1 VDPDALSERVGD
13 ATGDA
18 IFCRLYVAGEGADNT
33 MSGNARVR
41 PQLSDDASAYV
52 RSMIMSGQWRPGE
65 SVRPE
70 AIGEALGISA
80 TPAREALQ
88 ALRVEGFLEL
98 LPRRGFQVAPLTG
111 QDIRDLFE
119 AHGLIAGEL
128 AARAALLATPE
139 ELAELE
145 ALHHELLA
153 AAQRKDLPLLE
164 EKNHAFHRQLNL
176 MADARKITW
185 VLGLIGRYIPTLF
198 YSSIEGWPQA
208 TAHDHSAILESLR
221 SRDAVAARES
231 MHSHIVHSG
240 ELLAKQFDKRA
251 ASDSA
256 SSSDEAPA

>member
-1 VDPDALSERVGD
+1 M
-13 ATGDA
+13 
-18 IFCRLYVAGEGADNT
+18 AGAQARKADST
-33 MSGNARVR
+33 MSESTRAH

-52 RSMIMSGQWRPGE
+52 RSMIMSGRWRPGE

-80 TPAREALQ
+80 TPAREALH

-98 LPRRGFQVAPLTG
+98 VPRRGFQVAPLTG

-128 AARAALLATPE
+128 AARAAVLATPE

-153 AAQRKDLPLLE
+153 AAHRKDLVLLE

-176 MADARKITW
+176 IANTRKITW

-198 YSSIEGWPQA
+198 YSSIEGWPEA
-208 TAHDHSAILESLR
+208 TAHDHSAILENLR
-221 SRDAVAARES
+221 ARDAEAARRS

-240 ELLAKQFDKRA
+240 ELLATQFDKQAMDVVRA
-251 ASDSA
+251 AV
-256 SSSDEAPA
+256 

>member
-1 VDPDALSERVGD
+1 MSAN
-13 ATGDA
+13 ATE
-18 IFCRLYVAGEGADNT
+18 V
-33 MSGNARVR
+33 VR

-52 RSMIMSGQWRPGE
+52 RSMIMSGQWRPGD

-80 TPAREALQ
+80 TPAREALH

-128 AARAALLATPE
+128 AARAARLATPDQ
-139 ELAELE
+139 LAELV

-153 AAQRKDLPLLE
+153 AAERKDLPLLE
-164 EKNHAFHRQLNL
+164 KKNHAFHRQLNL
-176 MADARKITW
+176 IADARKITW

-208 TAHDHSAILESLR
+208 TAHDHSGILDKVR
-221 SRDAVAARES
+221 VRDAAGARAA
-231 MHSHIVHSG
+231 MHSHMVHSG

-251 ASDSA
+251 SSAEAS
-256 SSSDEAPA
+256 P

>member
-1 VDPDALSERVGD
+1 
-13 ATGDA
+13 
-18 IFCRLYVAGEGADNT
+18 
-33 MSGNARVR
+33 MSDTAPAR
-41 PQLSDDASAYV
+41 PQLSDDAAAYV
-52 RSMIMSGQWRPGE
+52 RGMIMSGQWRPGE

-70 AIGEALGISA
+70 AIGETLGISA
-80 TPAREALQ
+80 TPAREALH

-128 AARAALLATPE
+128 AARAAVLATPE

-145 ALHHELLA
+145 ALHYELLA
-153 AAQRKDLPLLE
+153 AAHRKDLTLLE
-164 EKNHAFHRQLNL
+164 KKNHAFHRQLNL
-176 MADARKITW
+176 VADARKITW

-208 TAHDHSAILESLR
+208 TAHDHSAILENLR
-221 SRDAVAARES
+221 ARDAEAARRS

-240 ELLAKQFDKRA
+240 ELLASQFDKQAMASVA
-251 ASDSA
+251 AD
-256 SSSDEAPA
+256 